1 MSDKRTDEEKYPGR
15 VAHGETVYAKL
26 GEPMITTPRMYSR
39 GSTVLCGRRKSHTK
53 HLWTDPYSDE
63 PIACP
68 GNVNEVRITDPVT
81 GGQKGMKP
89 ERYSLIPTEPLAELA
104 RVYGYGAD
112 KYEPNNW
119 RKGYAYSLSLD
130 ALYRHIAAFR
140 SGEAIDP
147 ESGRHHLGHAAFH
160 LMTLMEFDR
169 LGLGTDD
176 RGAL

>member
-1 MSDKRTDEEKYPGR
+1 MTDKRSDQEKYPKR
-15 VAHGETVYAKL
+15 MAHGQLVY
-26 GEPMITTPRMYSR
+26 GR
-39 GSTVLCGRRKSHTK
+39 GSTIVCGNKVIHGK
-53 HLWTDPYSDE
+53 HLWTAPYADG
-63 PIACP
+63 PILCP
-68 GNVNEVRITDPVT
+68 GILYIDKEEVRITDPVT

-89 ERYSLIPTEPLAELA
+89 ERYSLIPTDPLAELA

-176 RGAL
+176 REAL